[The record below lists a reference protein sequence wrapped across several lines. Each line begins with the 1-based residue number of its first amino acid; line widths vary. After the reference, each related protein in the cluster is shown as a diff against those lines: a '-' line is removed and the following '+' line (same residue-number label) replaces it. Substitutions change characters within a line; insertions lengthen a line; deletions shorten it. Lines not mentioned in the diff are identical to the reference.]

1 MELPVLA
8 QRVHLQGPGSRVQ
21 VSGFRVQSA
30 GCRVQGAGFRVQ
42 GAGCRVQGSEFRVQ
56 GPGFMELPVLAERFQ
71 LQRERA
77 NLETVSA
84 ETPLDLETVPKS
96 TGVSALIKARFQSKQ
111 PLN

>member
-1 MELPVLA
+1 MELPI
-8 QRVHLQGPGSRVQ
+8 
-21 VSGFRVQSA
+21 
-30 GCRVQGAGFRVQ
+30 
-42 GAGCRVQGSEFRVQ
+42 
-56 GPGFMELPVLAERFQ
+56 LAERFQ